1 MVVAKADAFPT
12 FHRRSRRHGVAPP
25 EHGFNPGR
33 EFSGQERFG
42 QVVIGS
48 LFEADDPIHPIGPRS
63 EHHHGKIIPG
73 IPQPAQSRQTIIAG
87 QHQVKNHK
95 IWPLAFQT
103 CLELLHIAEAA
114 HVIALVDQV
123 GADHLSQ
130 FRVVVH
136 HPDLVVLDL
145 MLPGDDGLTA
155 LRRLRDAGD
164 DLPVVMLTAR
174 ADGVDRIIGLEQGAD
189 DYLAK
194 PFLPRELTARI
205 EAVLRRRNAM
215 PAGTPVEGGECIR
228 FGDNQLDL
236 SARTLL
242 QNNEPVVITSGEFS
256 LLAAFVRHPHRPL
269 SRERLIEL
277 ARGPGSDTDS
287 RSMDVQVSRVRKLVE
302 PDPTRPRY
310 VQTVWGYGYVFVP
323 DGTPRSR

>member
-1 MVVAKADAFPT
+1 MAMARDSMIWVVDDDPELRKMVGTYLLDQGYDV
-12 FHRRSRRHGVAPP
+12 RSLCDVK
-25 EHGFNPGR
+25 
-33 EFSGQERFG
+33 Q
-42 QVVIGS
+42 
-48 LFEADDPIHPIGPRS
+48 FEAR
-63 EHHHGKIIPG
+63 
-73 IPQPAQSRQTIIAG
+73 
-87 QHQVKNHK
+87 
-95 IWPLAFQT
+95 LACQ
-103 CLELLHIAEAA
+103 
-114 HVIALVDQV
+114 
-123 GADHLSQ
+123 
-130 FRVVVH
+130 R
-136 HPDLVVLDL
+136 PDLVVLDL

-205 EAVLRRRNAM
+205 EAVLRRRNTM
-215 PAGTPVEGGECIR
+215 PAGTLVEGGECVR

-242 QNNEPVVITSGEFS
+242 QNNQPVVITSGEFS
-256 LLAAFVRHPHRPL
+256 LLPPSCAIRIGPL
-269 SRERLIEL
+269 AGASDRT
-277 ARGPGSDTDS
+277 GPGSGSDTDS

-323 DGTPRSR
+323 DGVPRARST